1 VGHWAGMSAAPPP
14 SVVRRTVRDAV
25 RIDRSLI
32 APVAGAV
39 TAAPVALFYGLGVT
53 FWPPGTTSSL
63 ALGALFVGL
72 AARLNGPR
80 LAPSAMVSD
89 AVGLS
94 FSAVVA
100 GLTAGSLWLHLG
112 TLVVW
117 CFVGG
122 LMVALGPGRSVI
134 GVHGVMALIVF
145 GRQPR
150 SVHESIAMGLL
161 VLLGGLAQTG
171 VQVAVRVPIGLRPQ
185 RRATA
190 DVFRALAAG
199 YDDRSGT
206 WSAAT
211 ARAID
216 AATVTLRPAA
226 LVVRRDAEALRGMV
240 DEARRIRL
248 ELIAIEGLTRR
259 LPDSESTR
267 ATVDELRRLT
277 DRLLRGLAE
286 ALDAPRGIGPTDGEQ
301 LPIAQIRA
309 ASAALG
315 AAVARGADGSGPDPV
330 SAAVVSHFLSLRGQ
344 LRAVVRLVGAATD
357 RTGEAAA
364 PVRDR
369 MRHDVPSRFHP
380 FEATR
385 GFARILAEHL
395 TPASPAF
402 RHAVRLAVVVPLLAL
417 VGQHLGLGRS
427 YWIPLSAAVVLRPD
441 FSATMTRGVARVAG
455 SVIGVG
461 VIGTVV
467 AVVHPGALAA
477 TALVCVAA
485 WGAFAFVQSN
495 YAIGVTFL
503 TGLVLM
509 LASVGQVDT
518 LGIAGDRL
526 LDTVI
531 GGSAALVAYLLWP
544 TWSHAEARHLLAR
557 LAECQRAYAGA
568 VLGQL
573 ADEGARGSDV
583 GRTDPPPLRD
593 LARNCRLAYTD
604 AQAAVGRS
612 LAEPPSKRID
622 PDLGSGILAALRR
635 VTRAV
640 HGLRTEPPGDTPLP
654 GVAEFSSAVEDA
666 LGRVSTA
673 LEARRAVAGL
683 PPLRELYH
691 RIEEAGAATPERA
704 GVVIQ
709 LDELVNAVDTAG
721 ELLERAPVGPVG
733 GGRTTDR

>member
-1 VGHWAGMSAAPPP
+1 M
-14 SVVRRTVRDAV
+14 VRRTVRDAV

-32 APVAGAV
+32 APVAGAI
-39 TAAPVALFYGLGVT
+39 TAVPVALFYGLGVAL
-53 FWPPGTTSSL
+53 WSPGATSSV

-80 LAPSAMVSD
+80 LAPSAMASD
-89 AVGLS
+89 ALGLS

-150 SVHESIAMGLL
+150 SVHESVTMGLL
-161 VLLGGLAQTG
+161 VLVGGLAQTG

-190 DVFRALAAG
+190 DVFRALASG

-206 WSAAT
+206 WSAPT

-248 ELIAIEGLTRR
+248 ELITIEGLTRR
-259 LPDSESTR
+259 LPDIASTL
-267 ATVDELRRLT
+267 ATVDELRQLT
-277 DRLLRGLAE
+277 GRLLRGLAD
-286 ALDAPRGIGPTDGEQ
+286 ALEAPRDAATTDGER
-301 LPIAQIRA
+301 LPIAEIRA

-315 AAVARGADGSGPDPV
+315 DAVARGTDGDGPDAA

-344 LRAVVRLVGAATD
+344 LRAAVRLVGPATD
-357 RTGEAAA
+357 RSGG
-364 PVRDR
+364 PI
-369 MRHDVPSRFHP
+369 VPSMGQIRHGTPSRPHP
-380 FEATR
+380 FDALR
-385 GFARILAEHL
+385 GFGVVLSEHL

-417 VGQHLGLGRS
+417 IGQHLGLGRS

-441 FSATMTRGVARVAG
+441 FSATMTRGVARVTG
-455 SVIGVG
+455 SVVGVG
-461 VIGTVV
+461 VIG
-467 AVVHPGALAA
+467 AVLAVLHPGTAAA
-477 TALVCVAA
+477 TALVCLAA
-485 WGAFAFVQSN
+485 WGAFTFVQSN
-495 YAIGVTFL
+495 YAVGVSFL
-503 TGLVLM
+503 TGLVLL

-544 TWSHAEARHLLAR
+544 TWSHSEARHLLAR

-568 VLGQL
+568 VL
-573 ADEGARGSDV
+573 ARFAGEAPTGPDP
-583 GRTDPPPLRD
+583 GRPAGPPLRD
-593 LARNCRLAYTD
+593 LARNTRLAYTD

-622 PDLGSGILAALRR
+622 PDLGPGILAALRR

-640 HGLRTEPPGDTPLP
+640 HGLRTEPLGEAPLP
-654 GVAEFSSAVEDA
+654 GVAEFATAVEDA
-666 LGRVSTA
+666 LARVSDS
-673 LEARRAVAGL
+673 LESGAAIGEL

-691 RIEEAGAATPERA
+691 RVEDAGATMPGRA

-709 LDELVNAVDTAG
+709 LDELVNAVDTAA
-721 ELLERAPVGPVG
+721 ELLDRAPVGPIG
-733 GGRTTDR
+733 